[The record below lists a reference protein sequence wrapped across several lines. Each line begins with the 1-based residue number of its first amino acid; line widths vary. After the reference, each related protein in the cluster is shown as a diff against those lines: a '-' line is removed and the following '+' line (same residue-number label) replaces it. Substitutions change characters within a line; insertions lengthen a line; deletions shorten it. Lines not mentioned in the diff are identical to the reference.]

1 MGQIDSLITGENPSI
16 KISPMIFANP
26 VVLILTMFVLYPILR
41 YIIRVSRNISYK
53 IDAFNDIQTLNREI
67 NVKYNP
73 SIVSYLIDG
82 EINQRALAADIM
94 NLYAKKII
102 NIDNQ
107 VIENKKRYKL
117 TTNAKMIKS
126 VKIYK
131 SDAYII
137 ESIIYK
143 KHKFEFSEWDKLV
156 EHTLFNRG
164 FHKTGQKKYSEK
176 DLPKP
181 LCIIFLVLVY
191 PMFICFKEISYA
203 IIFSLFLTCLSVIPI
218 IYLFDFLNSKETQK
232 LNLNKLGKEE
242 VKNWIKFENFIK
254 NYTLIK
260 DKNIEDIVL
269 YEKYIPYAVALGIN
283 MNYKDTMY
291 SAFNELEIK
300 EILNDIKNKDV
311 FGDYENNDNI
321 FY

>member
-1 MGQIDSLITGENPSI
+1 
-16 KISPMIFANP
+16 MIFANP

-126 VKIYK
+126 VKI
-131 SDAYII
+131 SD
-137 ESIIYK
+137 
-143 KHKFEFSEWDKLV
+143 L
-156 EHTLFNRG
+156 
-164 FHKTGQKKYSEK
+164 
-176 DLPKP
+176 
-181 LCIIFLVLVY
+181 
-191 PMFICFKEISYA
+191 
-203 IIFSLFLTCLSVIPI
+203 
-218 IYLFDFLNSKETQK
+218 
-232 LNLNKLGKEE
+232 
-242 VKNWIKFENFIK
+242 
-254 NYTLIK
+254 
-260 DKNIEDIVL
+260 
-269 YEKYIPYAVALGIN
+269 
-283 MNYKDTMY
+283 
-291 SAFNELEIK
+291 
-300 EILNDIKNKDV
+300 
-311 FGDYENNDNI
+311 
-321 FY
+321 